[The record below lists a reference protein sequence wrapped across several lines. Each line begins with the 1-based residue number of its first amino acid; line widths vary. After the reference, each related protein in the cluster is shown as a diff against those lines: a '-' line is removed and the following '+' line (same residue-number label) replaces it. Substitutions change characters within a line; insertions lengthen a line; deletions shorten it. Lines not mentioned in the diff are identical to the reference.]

1 MSTLLRQ
8 LRHVVIVMFIVTF
21 LTFIL
26 IDLLPGDPAIALI
39 GETAQPEQIE
49 AVRAELGLDD
59 PVYVRYV
66 SWLGDVVQGDLGR
79 SFRTNQPVVDSLTQ
93 RIPVSLELMA
103 LAQIISLVIAVPLGI
118 YSAYRPGR
126 VVDRSSMTAGFGMIA
141 MPPFVAAL
149 LLILIFASWLGWLP
163 SSGYVRL
170 TEDVFGN
177 VKSLLLPAVTLA
189 IGQVAVYQ
197 QLLRADMIATLQEDY
212 VMMAKSKGLPTW
224 HILLRHALRPSSFSL
239 ITLAGVNMGRLISG
253 AVIVEVIFAIPGIGQ
268 ALVQSIYNRD
278 FIILQGML
286 LFTAAAYV
294 FVNLAVDLM
303 YAVLDP
309 RARRAKT

>member
-1 MSTLLRQ
+1 MRNVLRQ
-8 LRHVVIVMFIVTF
+8 VRHVLIVLLIVTF
-21 LTFIL
+21 ATFIL
-26 IDLLPGDPAIALI
+26 IDLLPGDPSVALI
-39 GETAQPEQIE
+39 GETAQPEQIA
-49 AVRAELGLDD
+49 AVRAELRLDD
-59 PVYVRYV
+59 PVHVRYV
-66 SWLGDVVQGDLGR
+66 AWLGDVVRGDLGR
-79 SFRTNQPVVDSLTQ
+79 SFRTNQPVIDSLSE

-103 LAQIISLVIAVPLGI
+103 LAQIFSLVIAVPLGI

-126 VVDRSSMTAGFGMIA
+126 FVDRSSMTAGFGMIA

-149 LLILIFASWLGWLP
+149 LLILVFASWLGWLP

-170 TEDVFGN
+170 TEDLFGN
-177 VKSLLLPAVTLA
+177 LRSLLLPAITLA

-212 VMMAKSKGLPTW
+212 VLMAKSKGLPTW

-294 FVNLAVDLM
+294 FVNIVVDLL

-309 RARRAKT
+309 RARRVKA

>member
-1 MSTLLRQ
+1 MANVLRQ
-8 LRHVVIVMFIVTF
+8 LRHVVVVLFIVTF

-26 IDLLPGDPAIALI
+26 IDLLPGDPAVTLI
-39 GETAQPEQIE
+39 GDTAQPEQIE

-66 SWLGDVVQGDLGR
+66 SWLGDVAQGDLGR
-79 SFRTNQPVVDSLTQ
+79 SFRTSQPVSDSLAQ

-126 VVDRSSMTAGFGMIA
+126 FVDRSSMTTGFGMIA

-149 LLILIFASWLGWLP
+149 LLILMFASWLGWLP

-170 TEDVFGN
+170 SENPLGN
-177 VKSLLLPAVTLA
+177 LETMFLPALTLA
-189 IGQVAVYQ
+189 VGQIAVYQ

-268 ALVQSIYNRD
+268 GLVQSIYNRD

-286 LFTAAAYV
+286 LFTATAYV
-294 FVNLAVDLM
+294 LVNLAVDLL

-309 RARRAKT
+309 RARRAET

>member
-1 MSTLLRQ
+1 MRTVLRH
-8 LRHVVIVMFIVTF
+8 LRHVVIVLFIVTF

-26 IDLLPGDPAIALI
+26 IDLLPGDPAVALI
-39 GETAQPEQIE
+39 GDTAQPEQIA

-66 SWLGDVVQGDLGR
+66 TWLGNVVQGDLGR
-79 SFRTNQPVVDSLTQ
+79 SFRTSQPVSDSLAQ

-103 LAQIISLVIAVPLGI
+103 LAQIFSLVIAVPLGI

-126 VVDRSSMTAGFGMIA
+126 FVDRSSMTAGFGMIA

-149 LLILIFASWLGWLP
+149 LLILVFASWLGWLP

-177 VKSLLLPAVTLA
+177 LRSLFLPALTLA
-189 IGQVAVYQ
+189 IGQIAVYQ
-197 QLLRADMIATLQEDY
+197 QLLRADMMATLQEDY
-212 VMMAKSKGLPTW
+212 VLMAKSKGLPTW

-294 FVNLAVDLM
+294 FVNLAVDLL